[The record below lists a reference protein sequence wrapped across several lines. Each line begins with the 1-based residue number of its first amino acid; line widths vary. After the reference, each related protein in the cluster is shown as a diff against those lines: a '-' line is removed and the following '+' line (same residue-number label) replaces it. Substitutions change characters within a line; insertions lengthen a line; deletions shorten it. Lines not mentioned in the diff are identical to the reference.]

1 MARSAECGVRHSIAR
16 RYVVRL
22 HVVRHYLV
30 RLCMAPQYVVREHVV
45 REHMVPV
52 PVVREHMVR
61 KRSFDRA
68 RMRDRHYG
76 CGTFGGTCVH
86 VHVISECGF
95 A

>member
-1 MARSAECGVRHSIAR
+1 M
-16 RYVVRL
+16 VRL

-30 RLCMAPQYVVREHVV
+30 RLCMAPQYVVREHVMPVHVMPVHVV

-68 RMRDRHYG
+68 RMRDQHYG

>member
-1 MARSAECGVRHSIAR
+1 M
-16 RYVVRL
+16 
-22 HVVRHYLV
+22 VRHYLV
-30 RLCMAPQYVVREHVV
+30 RLCMAPQYVVREHVMRVHVV

>member
-1 MARSAECGVRHSIAR
+1 MARSAECGVRHSTAR

-22 HVVRHYLV
+22 HMVRHYLV

-61 KRSFDRA
+61 DGASIGRGCAIGITGAARSAVRVC
-68 RMRDRHYG
+68 M
-76 CGTFGGTCVH
+76 CT
-86 VHVISECGF
+86 
-95 A
+95 

>member
-1 MARSAECGVRHSIAR
+1 M
-16 RYVVRL
+16 VRL

>member
-30 RLCMAPQYVVREHVV
+30 RLCMAPQYVVREHVMPVHVV

-61 KRSFDRA
+61 DGASIGRGCAIGITGAARSAVRVC
-68 RMRDRHYG
+68 M
-76 CGTFGGTCVH
+76 CT
-86 VHVISECGF
+86 
-95 A
+95 